1 MKTSYNILI
10 TTTGLASVGQ
20 GGGISS
26 YVHDLATGLVS
37 AGHHVTVYLVREG
50 KEVFPHK
57 TNYNYSFFH
66 IPAEY
71 RQEKSAVI
79 ALLDSIRTL
88 APDII
93 INNDVSYLSGL
104 WPVLDQSIVKIS
116 VMHGFYHGKK
126 ID

>member
-1 MKTSYNILI
+1 MTSSMKTSYNILI
-10 TTTGLASVGQ
+10 TTTGLSSVGQ

-26 YVHDLATGLVS
+26 YVQALATGLVS

-71 RQEKSAVI
+71 RQGK
-79 ALLDSIRTL
+79 LLSWI
-88 APDII
+88 P
-93 INNDVSYLSGL
+93 SGL
-104 WPVLDQSIVKIS
+104 LPLILSSTMMFPICPAY
-116 VMHGFYHGKK
+116 GRF
-126 ID
+126 